1 MRLTLKMRR
10 RIIICLAAM
19 LIVNQSLFFFT
30 VPPAAAQI
38 VASQP
43 EKYRATSSI
52 LNGFIRREM
61 ADKHLPGIAL
71 ALVDGSLRSRRDC
84 EGA

>member
-30 VPPAAAQI
+30 VPAAAQI

-43 EKYRATSSI
+43 EKYRATI
-52 LNGFIRREM
+52 EMLNGFIRREM

>member
-30 VPPAAAQI
+30 VSAAAQN

-43 EKYRATSSI
+43 EKNRATI
-52 LNGFIRREM
+52 EMLNGFIRREM